1 MAGTWPLNTSYI
13 DGAVWSA
20 ADVNGQNTNINAL
33 GTPTINAQTGTTYT
47 LALTDQVKLVSCSNA
62 AAITLT
68 VPPNSTVA
76 FPTGSQIIV
85 YQAGAG
91 QVTITAG
98 AGVTIRSNGAKLKL
112 TGQYAVATLIK
123 IGTDEWIAAG
133 NLSA

>member
-1 MAGTWPLNTSYI
+1 MAWTTPKTDFLNGDVLTA
-13 DGAVWSA
+13 DQMNAVGGDLS
-20 ADVNGQNTNINAL
+20 AL
-33 GTPTINAQTGTTYT
+33 GYPTINAQTGTTYT

-76 FPTGSQIIV
+76 FPVGSQVIL